1 MKSQDAIAEQ
11 IRESGGAELLERLQS
26 LEAYRRNSATHQR
39 GEKFAAL
46 HVPKPGSQVDY
57 DVVIAG
63 GGLSLMIAPLL
74 AQRGLKV
81 AVFERHRAGTSHRE
95 WNASGPE
102 LQSLVEN
109 GLVDQKILEDLI
121 ISRYDHGVCRWH
133 GRGSYPVWGVLDHAV
148 DAGALLAHIR
158 DLALARGVEI
168 FDGQAVVQEA
178 YSGGMASVRLRDSA
192 GQERVVSAR
201 VVVDGRGAASP
212 YAKSD
217 LICPTVGGV
226 LTGLREGEGPDEINP
241 RVGDILA
248 TTDDV
253 EDGRQH
259 IWEAFPGRPGETTV
273 YLFYYADATSLP
285 TDALTDLYQRFFDR
299 LPSYKKGDARLVRP
313 TFGYIPGWSR
323 LGPGPRPPAPNCVL
337 IGDAAARQS
346 PLTYCGFGQMLRSVG
361 PIAQGI
367 AHVLQQEGAAF
378 DLDKVMPDAAIHAG
392 TGALSWMMAGPSRAP
407 AKAPALNFLLDAAFG
422 RLHEMGNPAYAAL
435 LKDEMDLDSFIDF
448 LRGVAQRHPRIYGEV
463 FSSLGL
469 HRSSRWA
476 YQLVRAKIAQR
487 RLRGAGSQRVDGVRG
502 A

>member
-1 MKSQDAIAEQ
+1 MKSPDAIAEQ
-11 IRESGGAELLERLQS
+11 IRESGGAELLERLQ
-26 LEAYRRNSATHQR
+26 LMEAHRDRPKKNPQAVGR
-39 GEKFAAL
+39 VAL
-46 HVPKPGSQVDY
+46 NVPKPGSQVDY

-109 GLVDQKILEDLI
+109 GLMDQASLEDLI

-133 GRGSYPVWGVLDHAV
+133 GGGSYPVWGVLDHAV
-148 DAGALLAHIR
+148 DAGPLLAHIR
-158 DLALARGVEI
+158 ALALARGVEI
-168 FDGQAVVQEA
+168 FDGQEVVQEA
-178 YSGGMASVRLRDSA
+178 YAAGMASVRLRDSA
-192 GQERVVSAR
+192 GQERVVSTR

-226 LTGLREGEGPDEINP
+226 LTGLRQGDGPDEINP

-273 YLFYYADATSLP
+273 YLFYYADATSLAP
-285 TDALTDLYQRFFDR
+285 GALTRLYQRFFAR
-299 LPSYKKGDARLVRP
+299 LPSYKQGDARLVRP

-323 LGPGPRPPAPNCVL
+323 LGPGPRPPASNCVL

-361 PIAQGI
+361 PIAHGI
-367 AHVLQQEGAAF
+367 AHALQQEGAAF

-392 TGALSWMMAGPSRAP
+392 TGALSWMMARPLSAP

-463 FSSLGL
+463 FSSLGVR
-469 HRSSRWA
+469 RSSRWA
-476 YQLVRAKIAQR
+476 YMLMRAKISQR
-487 RLRGAGSQRVDGVRG
+487 GLRGPGSQMAEGVRG